1 MSLYFNP
8 EIPIQVTY
16 KTRINNKEQNIYLSF
31 KSMILGLEVMILW
44 YLKIFLTKE
53 TILQLGTVGGREA

>member
-1 MSLYFNP
+1 
-8 EIPIQVTY
+8 
-16 KTRINNKEQNIYLSF
+16 
-31 KSMILGLEVMILW
+31 MILGLEVMILW